1 MTAPLASNV
10 WSFAGESDR
19 ADINHFLLQY
29 FINYNFGQ
37 TGWYLVSEPIMTADW
52 TRDDGDGGSC
62 LAAVVLGASS
72 MWARNP

>member
-19 ADINHFLLQY
+19 ADINQFLLQY
-29 FINYNFGQ
+29 FINYNFGE

-52 TRDDGDGGSC
+52 MRDDGDRWVLPFGGG
-62 LAAVVLGASS
+62 VGRVFDVGA
-72 MWARNP
+72 